1 MWSVREPYPTPT
13 DARPGFNCQFATVGG
28 GVVEFF
34 SVADRVS
41 DQYNNMVNN
50 VAPDAGWSSSVARW
64 AHNPE
69 VVGSN
74 PAPAT
79 RKAQYFNEKSLRCWV
94 LFCPDKAESLCYSL
108 PFSRTQARCCG
119 GGGRA
124 IIQHRGLSSNAP
136 AGRKTILTLRMFS
149 GKGWRRGICTA

>member
-28 GVVEFF
+28 GVVEFL

-79 RKAQYFNEKSLRCWV
+79 
-94 LFCPDKAESLCYSL
+94 
-108 PFSRTQARCCG
+108 T
-119 GGGRA
+119 
-124 IIQHRGLSSNAP
+124 
-136 AGRKTILTLRMFS
+136 
-149 GKGWRRGICTA
+149 